1 MVNVFLTSLFAQQQR
16 QYQQQQRQYQHQL
29 LLSKQQQLLLS
40 KQQQLL
46 LSKQQQLLLSKQ
58 QLQNFVTGTAL
69 IKKVEANKDAA
80 VDVPVNAVLDV
91 ASYFP

>member
-16 QYQQQQRQYQHQL
+16 QYQQQQRQYQ
-29 LLSKQQQLLLS
+29 QQLLPS

>member
-1 MVNVFLTSLFAQQQR
+1 MVNVFLTSLFAQQHR
-16 QYQQQQRQYQHQL
+16 QYQRQL
-29 LLSKQQQLLLS
+29 LLSKQQQLLLR
-40 KQQQLL
+40 KQQQLQ
-46 LSKQQQLLLSKQ
+46 SQQ